1 MKQNWWQV
9 MLYSYDD
16 LGGDPWFEIA
26 IATNRISLDMF
37 KLCDP
42 KLISSTVPL
51 LLKVKV
57 KGLTHKRGVDCG
69 DACGPCY
76 REGGKSHPK
85 NMQFFPY
92 MSILFASYL
101 FVGFCLSLCWY
112 SHDIVSYFGVSSDPW
127 YYTYISTFFI
137 LSICLDLPNLP
148 FCAVCQGWF
157 IAKVDF
163 KQVFNHV
170 MRGQSIVIWDGVD
183 GCPHLWRDRTLGQGL
198 MWPEVRIRRAIDL
211 WHGNTRCCR
220 FPWLGLLFFSVTVV
234 LGILVET
241 PIPFRWWHFLFVV
254 SYPKVNIEW
263 LPIGFLFFQCV
274 FHDGLLWCPPGCPLF
289 QGLTKSSQLVLLF
302 IQRLGGTS
310 SDSNDWQPTQDFHQ
324 LPCC

>member
-127 YYTYISTFFI
+127 YYTYIYL
-137 LSICLDLPNLP
+137 LSLSYLSAWIYLICLFVP
-148 FCAVCQGWF
+148 F
-157 IAKVDF
+157 AKVGSLP
-163 KQVFNHV
+163 KWISN
-170 MRGQSIVIWDGVD
+170 RSSIMSWGARV
-183 GCPHLWRDRTLGQGL
+183 LSFETGL
-198 MWPEVRIRRAIDL
+198 MVALTSEETALLDRA
-211 WHGNTRCCR
+211 WCGQKC
-220 FPWLGLLFFSVTVV
+220 GLE
-234 LGILVET
+234 G
-241 PIPFRWWHFLFVV
+241 P
-254 SYPKVNIEW
+254 
-263 LPIGFLFFQCV
+263 
-274 FHDGLLWCPPGCPLF
+274 
-289 QGLTKSSQLVLLF
+289 
-302 IQRLGGTS
+302 
-310 SDSNDWQPTQDFHQ
+310 
-324 LPCC
+324 